1 MSQARRA
8 TSPRTAAPRPGAV
21 AILAL
26 LLSSSPVAAAEIA
39 VLKSTDVAAWRP
51 ALDALRRG
59 LPGHTVTEYDL
70 KGDRNEAGRVLGT
83 LKARPVL
90 LVAFGPLAADLVR
103 ESTPDTFLVFCMVQD
118 PAKAGLLNSVNAS
131 GVAFS
136 TPIKNQLAAFRM
148 VYPRAVRI
156 GVIHGP
162 EDSVVKLVQEAQ
174 KVAGVVRL
182 AVAAR
187 LVTAERDVPSALR
200 SLLKSPEP
208 VDALWLPPDPMLLS
222 EATRRFL
229 LEETLKAGKPVLSFS
244 PALVSEGALAS
255 NGPDVASIGEQ
266 AAELISRVLGGD
278 RTARGALLVPRAELV
293 INKKIADKLKIE
305 IPADALKAASRVY

>member
-1 MSQARRA
+1 M
-8 TSPRTAAPRPGAV
+8 AAPRPWAGA
-21 AILAL
+21 ALAL
-26 LLSSSPVAAAEIA
+26 LLSSSPVAAAEVA
-39 VLKSTDVAAWRP
+39 VLKSSDVAAWRP
-51 ALDALRRG
+51 ALEALRHG

-70 KGDRNEAGRVLGT
+70 RGDRTEAGRVLGA

-90 LVAFGPLAADLVR
+90 LVTFGPFAAEVVR
-103 ESTPDTFLVFCMVQD
+103 ESAPDTFLVFCMVQD
-118 PAKAGLLNSVNAS
+118 AAKAGLLNSVNAS

-182 AVAAR
+182 AVVAR
-187 LVTAERDVPSALR
+187 PVTAERDVPSALR
-200 SLLKSPEP
+200 SLLKGPEAM
-208 VDALWLPPDPMLLS
+208 DALWVPPDPMLLG

-244 PALVSEGALAS
+244 PALVSEGALVS
-255 NGPDVASIGEQ
+255 DGPDVASIGEQ
-266 AAELISRVLGGD
+266 AAELISRILAGD
-278 RTARGALLVPRAELV
+278 RTARGSLLVPKAELV
-293 INKKIADKLKIE
+293 INKKVADKLKIE
-305 IPADALKAASRVY
+305 IPADALKAATRVY

>member
-1 MSQARRA
+1 M
-8 TSPRTAAPRPGAV
+8 AAPRAWAGA
-21 AILAL
+21 ALAL
-26 LLSSSPVAAAEIA
+26 LLSSSPIGAAEVA

-51 ALDALRRG
+51 ALEALRQG
-59 LPGHTVTEYDL
+59 LAGHTVTEYDL
-70 KGDRNEAGRVLGT
+70 RGDRNEAGRVLAA

-90 LVAFGPLAADLVR
+90 LVTFGPFAAEVVR
-103 ESTPDTFLVFCMVQD
+103 ESAPDTFLVFCMVQD
-118 PAKAGLLNSVNAS
+118 PAKAGLLDSVNAS

-148 VYPRAVRI
+148 VYPRGVRI

-182 AVAAR
+182 SVVAR
-187 LVTAERDVPSALR
+187 PVTTERDVPQALR
-200 SLLKSPEP
+200 SLLKGTEP
-208 VDALWLPPDPMLLS
+208 MDALWLPPDPMLLG

-244 PALVSEGALAS
+244 PALVSEGALVS

-266 AAELISRVLGGD
+266 AAELISRILGGD
-278 RTARGALLVPRAELV
+278 RTARGSLLVPKAELV
-293 INKKIADKLKIE
+293 INKKVADKLKIE
-305 IPADALKAASRVY
+305 IPADALVAASRVY

>member
-1 MSQARRA
+1 M
-8 TSPRTAAPRPGAV
+8 AAPRPWAGA
-21 AILAL
+21 ALAL
-26 LLSSSPVAAAEIA
+26 LLSSSPIAAAEVA
-39 VLKSTDVAAWRP
+39 VLKSSDVAAWRP
-51 ALDALRRG
+51 ALEALRRG

-70 KGDRNEAGRVLGT
+70 RGDRNEAARVLGV

-90 LVAFGPLAADLVR
+90 LVTFGPLAAEVVR
-103 ESTPDTFLVFCMVQD
+103 ESAPDTFLVFCMVQD
-118 PAKAGLLNSVNAS
+118 AAKAGLLDSVNAS

-182 AVAAR
+182 SVIAR
-187 LVTAERDVPSALR
+187 PVTAERDVPPALR
-200 SLLKSPEP
+200 SLLKGAEAM
-208 VDALWLPPDPMLLS
+208 DALWVPPDPMLLS

-244 PALVSEGALAS
+244 PALVSEGALVS

-266 AAELISRVLGGD
+266 AAELISRILGGD
-278 RTARGALLVPRAELV
+278 RTARGSLLVPKAELV
-293 INKKIADKLKIE
+293 INKKVADKLKIE
-305 IPADALKAASRVY
+305 IPADALKAATRVY

>member
-1 MSQARRA
+1 
-8 TSPRTAAPRPGAV
+8 
-21 AILAL
+21 
-26 LLSSSPVAAAEIA
+26 LSSPLAAAEVA
-39 VLKSTDVAAWRP
+39 VLKSMEVAAWRP
-51 ALDALRRG
+51 ALEALRHG
-59 LPGHTVTEYDL
+59 LAGHTVTEYDL
-70 KGDRNEAGRVLGT
+70 RGDRNEAGRVLGSF
-83 LKARPVL
+83 KSRPVF
-90 LVAFGPLAADLVR
+90 LVTFGPFAAEVVR
-103 ESTPDTFLVFCMVQD
+103 ESAPDTFLVFCMVQD
-118 PAKAGLLNSVNAS
+118 PAKAGLLNTVNAS
-131 GVAFS
+131 GVTFS

-182 AVAAR
+182 AVVAR
-187 LVTAERDVPSALR
+187 PVTTERDVPQALR
-200 SLLKSPEP
+200 SLLKGAEAM
-208 VDALWLPPDPMLLS
+208 DALWMPPDPMLLG
-222 EATRRFL
+222 EVTRRFL
-229 LEETLKAGKPVLSFS
+229 LEETFKAGKPVLSFS

-278 RTARGALLVPRAELV
+278 RTARGSLLVPKAELV
-293 INKKIADKLKIE
+293 INKKVADKLKIE